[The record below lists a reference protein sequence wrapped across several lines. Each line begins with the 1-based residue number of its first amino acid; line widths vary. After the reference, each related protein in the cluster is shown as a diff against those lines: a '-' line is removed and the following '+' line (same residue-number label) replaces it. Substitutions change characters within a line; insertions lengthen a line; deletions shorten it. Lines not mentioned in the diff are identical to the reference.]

1 MSDPIPVIS
10 IIQKEEPMKLKILMT
25 LFLAIGVIM
34 NVAQAQNK
42 YVGVNMCKA
51 CHNTAKMGKQY
62 DVWSKTKHAEAY
74 KTLTTAKAD
83 EIAKSKGITVPAAKA
98 PECLECHAKQ
108 VDPKLAEAGYHQT
121 DGVQCETCH
130 GSGSAYKSMAVMKD
144 KAKAVAAGLVL
155 YKDDAAIEKW
165 CKTCHNDKSP
175 TFKGFNFEEMWAK
188 IKHPVP
194 KS

>member
-1 MSDPIPVIS
+1 
-10 IIQKEEPMKLKILMT
+10 MKKTRLVFT
-25 LFLAIGVIM
+25 LFVAMGLVASLAP
-34 NVAQAQNK
+34 AQNK
-42 YVGVNMCKA
+42 YVGVKMCKA

-74 KTLTTAKAD
+74 KTLLTDKAN
-83 EIAKSKGITVPAAKA
+83 EIAKSKGITKPAAQA

-108 VDPKLAEAGYHQT
+108 IDPKLTESMYSEK

-130 GSGSAYKSMAVMKD
+130 GPGSAYKNMSVMKD
-144 KAKAVAAGLVL
+144 KAKAIAAGLTDF
-155 YKDDAAIEKW
+155 KNDAAIEKW
-165 CKTCHNDKSP
+165 CKTCHNEKSP
-175 TFKGFNFEEMWAK
+175 TFKGFKFEEMWGK